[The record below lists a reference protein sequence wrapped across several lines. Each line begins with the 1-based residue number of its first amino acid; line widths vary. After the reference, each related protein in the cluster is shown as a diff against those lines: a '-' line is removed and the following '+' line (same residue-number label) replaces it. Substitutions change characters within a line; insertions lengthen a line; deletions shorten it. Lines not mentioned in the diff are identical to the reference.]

1 MVAAPVSYQVD
12 GEQYVS
18 VNVGW
23 GGAFALVF
31 GEYVQNDSLPNV
43 IRILTFKLGGSAKLP
58 KVDWQRPRPFVTV
71 STDASSETLTEGYRL
86 YQELCMGC
94 HGLNAVSG
102 KLIPDLRRSP
112 MISNQGAFAAVVL
125 KGALSNRGMPNF
137 QPYLNETQ
145 AEAIRAY
152 LIQQAE
158 RGRKLQ
164 AGE

>member
-1 MVAAPVSYQVD
+1 M
-12 GEQYVS
+12 
-18 VNVGW
+18 GW

-43 IRILTFKLGGSAKLP
+43 SRILTFKLGGKAKLP
-58 KVDWQRPRPFVTV
+58 EVSWQRPRPFVKD
-71 STDASSETLTEGYRL
+71 STSANKETLTEGYRL

-102 KLIPDLRRSP
+102 RLIPDLRRSP
-112 MISNQGAFAAVVL
+112 MISNQSAFAAVVL
-125 KGALSNRGMPNF
+125 KGALSTRGMPNF
-137 QPYLNETQ
+137 QPYLDQRQ
-145 AEAIRAY
+145 AEAVRAY

-164 AGE
+164 AAE